1 MKKRI
6 FAVLLALAL
15 TVSLLPLG
23 ALAAEG
29 DTINM
34 DGFIEAVKAAEYNY
48 DGHGVT
54 VKWSPSS
61 GCWQNHTAESDN
73 CFLTNHKPGTEPD
86 GNTPQRLQNN
96 NAQYQIFSDVERQ
109 VTIKNVKFVFK
120 ATDVEIC
127 TGTGTGNSWG
137 EADKTYNAEL
147 QFLNAGGLTIENCDF
162 TNVIVSPYCK
172 GNNTADDTVTT
183 ITNCSFSDVYN
194 AYAIKDI
201 YTGSAYITGCKFD
214 RISGAI
220 YFEGDT
226 ARSKIK
232 ISGNT
237 FNNVDQ
243 YAAPGKENT
252 RGVIQLS
259 SSFTMGD
266 NTTIT
271 IEDNEIVGNTP
282 EAGMPVIRQRCD
294 LDGHEI
300 IGWTPGD
307 MFTILVDSDAGV
319 SNVTLPSLPS
329 DSANIFLGWAD
340 SHETN
345 EVVLEAGAT
354 TTTAG
359 MYYSVW
365 QTLTLEGTK
374 SAAWIYGQ
382 QSRTAE
388 VTLTIPGVSYVLDG
402 KTVCLVGNGSTL
414 TDVIGGGFVL
424 ADIGSISMSEGDTAL
439 AAAREGNSVTFGDG
453 DYTVSYDRGTN
464 TLTLEINKDID
475 ETTDAELSYR
485 VYLVREPQ
493 RAGRYSLETNE
504 SAVLSYGDTG
514 EFTYNVPA
522 LEYVVLPSYDPGPVN
537 PVEPGE
543 PDEPD
548 EPDEPEAP
556 DVPELERDDHFGY
569 IVGRT
574 ETTVAPEADI
584 TRAEVATIFFRLLT
598 DESRAAFWSTES
610 GFTDVDAGDWYNN
623 AVATMANAGVI
634 NGYEDGAFRPDA
646 PITRA
651 EFAAMAVRFYESEA
665 EIDHDVFSDIGSSW
679 ARDEIN
685 LAHALDIVGG
695 YSDGTFRPNANITRA
710 EAVTIINNVLGRE
723 PDAAN
728 LHPDMKVWDDNS
740 PDAWYYAE
748 IQEATNSHTY
758 SRDGGSEYWLTIE
771 PLRDWEALEAE
782 WANAYGK

>member
-29 DTINM
+29 DTM
-34 DGFIEAVKAAEYNY
+34 DLATFITTLEENHYVY
-48 DGHGVT
+48 DGQGVT
-54 VKWSPSS
+54 VKWSASS
-61 GCWQNHTAESDN
+61 GCW
-73 CFLTNHKPGTEPD
+73 TNHDSDSASCILVESNVKFKKAD
-86 GNTPQRLQNN
+86 GNTPKRHQGVND
-96 NAQYQIFSDVERQ
+96 QYQLFENLDEDISISNVNFAYVPAPYTMCRGDGVDPFGWSGSRVE
-109 VTIKNVKFVFK
+109 
-120 ATDVEIC
+120 
-127 TGTGTGNSWG
+127 G
-137 EADKTYNAEL
+137 ELSNAEL
-147 QFLNAGGLTIENCDF
+147 QFNNLGSLTIDNCTFDK
-162 TNVIVSPYCK
+162 VVVSPYNHVGTTSTAENKNSFSIYGCSFE
-172 GNNTADDTVTT
+172 NIYNTYAIKDIYPANVT
-183 ITNCSFSDVYN
+183 ITNCSFDNLSGG
-194 AYAIKDI
+194 I
-201 YTGSAYITGCKFD
+201 YLEGNSERGEII
-214 RISGAI
+214 ISNN
-220 YFEGDT
+220 
-226 ARSKIK
+226 K
-232 ISGNT
+232 
-237 FNNVDQ
+237 FNNVDTW
-243 YAAPGKENT
+243 AEDGKENT
-252 RGVIQLS
+252 RGVIQFSAAVNLTKAEITIS
-259 SSFTMGD
+259 GNTITGNLPEND
-266 NTTIT
+266 LPVLRQLCNADTTI
-271 IEDNEIVGNTP
+271 N
-282 EAGMPVIRQRCD
+282 
-294 LDGHEI
+294 
-300 IGWTPGD
+300 GWTPGE
-307 MFTILVDSDAGV
+307 MFTIKADAD
-319 SNVTLPSLPS
+319 NKALPNLPS
-329 DSANIFLGWAD
+329 DATHIFLGWSTHKD
-340 SHETN
+340 
-345 EVVLEAGAT
+345 G
-354 TTTAG
+354 TTAEVKAG
-359 MYYSVW
+359 GKAENGEFYYSVW
-365 QTLTLEGTK
+365 QTLKLEGNK
-374 SAAWIYGQ
+374 SASWIYGQ

-388 VTLTIPGVSYVLDG
+388 VTLTIPGASYVLDG

-424 ADIGSISMSEGDTAL
+424 ADIGSISMSEGGTAL
-439 AAAREGNSVTFGDG
+439 AAVREGNSVTFGDG
-453 DYTVSYDRGTN
+453 GYTVSYDRGTN

-485 VYLVREPQ
+485 VYLAREPQ

-537 PVEPGE
+537 PVEP
-543 PDEPD
+543 DEPD

-556 DVPELERDDHFGY
+556 GVPELERDDHFGY

-623 AVATMANAGVI
+623 AVATMANAGVV

-665 EIDHDVFSDIGSSW
+665 EIDHDAFSDIASSW

-740 PDAWYYAE
+740 PDAWYYAD

>member
-29 DTINM
+29 DTMDM
-34 DGFIEAVKAAEYNY
+34 DGFIEAVKEADYDY

-54 VKWSPSS
+54 VTWSPSS
-61 GCWQNHTAESDN
+61 GCRYGNKTHN
-73 CFLTNHKPGTEPD
+73 CKLPDEVGKYTEPN
-86 GNTPQRLQNN
+86 GNTPNRLQGF
-96 NAQYQIFSDVERQ
+96 NAQYQLFEEAEN
-109 VTIKNVKFVFK
+109 VTIKNVHF
-120 ATDVEIC
+120 IC
-127 TGTGTGNSWG
+127 NVTEVYLCTNTSGPNGWGT
-137 EADKTYNAEL
+137 ADGFGNAEL
-147 QFLNAGGLTIENCDF
+147 QFNNSGNLTIANCTF
-162 TNVIVSPYCK
+162 YKVVVSPYNHVGTTSTAENKNFFSIDGCSFE
-172 GNNTADDTVTT
+172 NIYNTYAIKDIYPANVT
-183 ITNCSFSDVYN
+183 ITNCSFDNLSGG
-194 AYAIKDI
+194 I
-201 YTGSAYITGCKFD
+201 YLEGNSERGEII
-214 RISGAI
+214 ISNN
-220 YFEGDT
+220 
-226 ARSKIK
+226 K
-232 ISGNT
+232 
-237 FNNVDQ
+237 FNNVDTW
-243 YAAPGKENT
+243 AAPGKKNT
-252 RGVIQLS
+252 RGVIQFSAAVNLTNAKITIS
-259 SSFTMGD
+259 GNTITGNLPKD
-266 NTTIT
+266 GLPVLRQLCNANTTI
-271 IEDNEIVGNTP
+271 N
-282 EAGMPVIRQRCD
+282 
-294 LDGHEI
+294 
-300 IGWTPGD
+300 GWTPGE
-307 MFTILVDSDAGV
+307 MFTIKADYDNIA
-319 SNVTLPSLPS
+319 LPNLPS
-329 DSANIFLGWAD
+329 DATNIFLGW
-340 SHETN
+340 ST
-345 EVVLEAGAT
+345 VKYG
-354 TTTAG
+354 TTAEVKAG
-359 MYYSVW
+359 GNAESGKVYYSVW
-365 QTLTLEGTK
+365 QTLKLEGIK
-374 SAAWIYGQ
+374 SASWIYGQ

-388 VTLTIPGVSYVLDG
+388 VTLTIPGTSYVLDG

-414 TDVIGGGFVL
+414 KDVIGGGFVL
-424 ADIGSISMSEGDTAL
+424 ADIGSISMSEDGTAL
-439 AAAREGNSVTFGDG
+439 AAAREGSSVTFGDND
-453 DYTVSYDRGTN
+453 DYTVSYDRGKN
-464 TLTLEINKDID
+464 TLTLEINKNID

-548 EPDEPEAP
+548 EPDEPEIP

-623 AVATMANAGVI
+623 AVATMANAGVV

-665 EIDHDVFSDIGSSW
+665 EIDHDAFSDIASSW

-740 PDAWYYAE
+740 PDAWYYAD

>member
-15 TVSLLPLG
+15 TVSLLPMG

-29 DTINM
+29 DTIDM
-34 DGFIEAVKAAEYNY
+34 DRFIEVVKEADYDY
-48 DGHGVT
+48 DGNGVT

-61 GCWQNHTAESDN
+61 GCWYGNKTHDCKLPEEVGEY
-73 CFLTNHKPGTEPD
+73 KEPN
-86 GNTPQRLQNN
+86 GNTPNRLQDF
-96 NAQYQIFSDVERQ
+96 NAQYQLFEKAEN
-109 VTIKNVKFVFK
+109 VTIKNVHF
-120 ATDVEIC
+120 IC
-127 TGTGTGNSWG
+127 NVTEVYLCTNTSGPNGWGT
-137 EADKTYNAEL
+137 ADGFGNAEL
-147 QFLNAGGLTIENCDF
+147 QFNNSGNLTIENCIFDKVLVAPF
-162 TNVIVSPYCK
+162 GHTGV
-172 GNNTADDTVTT
+172 NTVDADTVTT
-183 ITNCSFSDVYN
+183 IKDCTFNKSYD
-194 AYAIKDI
+194 AYSIREA
-201 YTGSAYITGCKFD
+201 YSGSIIVTGCTFNNA
-214 RISGAI
+214 SGGM
-220 YFEGDT
+220 YFNGAT
-226 ARSKIK
+226 PRSKIEITNNTFNNIDVAEWCEPGK
-232 ISGNT
+232 KNSRGVIQFSASFPISESTEITISGNT
-237 FNNVDQ
+237 ITGNL
-243 YAAPGKENT
+243 PENDLPVL
-252 RGVIQLS
+252 RQLC
-259 SSFTMGD
+259 D
-266 NTTIT
+266 ADTTI
-271 IEDNEIVGNTP
+271 N
-282 EAGMPVIRQRCD
+282 
-294 LDGHEI
+294 
-300 IGWTPGD
+300 GWTPGE
-307 MFTILVDSDAGV
+307 MFTIKADADNIV
-319 SNVTLPSLPS
+319 LPDLPS
-329 DSANIFLGWAD
+329 DATHIFLGWSTHKD
-340 SHETN
+340 
-345 EVVLEAGAT
+345 G
-354 TTTAG
+354 TTAELKAG
-359 MYYSVW
+359 EKAENGGFYYSVW
-365 QTLTLEGTK
+365 QTLTLKGTK
-374 SAAWIYGQ
+374 SASWIYGQ

-388 VTLTIPGVSYVLDG
+388 VTLTIPGASYVLDG
-402 KTVCLVGNGSTL
+402 KTVCLVGAGSEL
-414 TDVIGGGFVL
+414 TDVIGDGFVL
-424 ADIGSISMSEGDTAL
+424 ADIGSISMSEGRTAL
-439 AAAREGNSVTFGDG
+439 AAACEGNSVSFGYND
-453 DYTVSYDRGTN
+453 DYTVSYDRSTN
-464 TLTLEINKDID
+464 TLTLKINKDID

-504 SAVLSYGDTG
+504 SAVLSYGETG
-514 EFTYNVPA
+514 KFTYNVPA

-548 EPDEPEAP
+548 EPDEPEIP

-758 SRDGGSEYWLTIE
+758 SRDGGSEYWLTVE

>member
-1 MKKRI
+1 M
-6 FAVLLALAL
+6 
-15 TVSLLPLG
+15 
-23 ALAAEG
+23 
-29 DTINM
+29 DM
-34 DGFIEAVKAAEYNY
+34 DGFIKKVKDAGYNY
-48 DGHGVT
+48 DGQGVT
-54 VKWSPSS
+54 VEWSPSS
-61 GCWQNHTAESDN
+61 GCWQNHTTESDN
-73 CFLTNHKPGTEPD
+73 CYLKNHPHGTKPN

-96 NAQYQIFSDVERQ
+96 NAQYQIFSDVEGQ
-109 VTIKNVKFVFK
+109 VTIKNVTFVFK

-127 TGTGTGNSWG
+127 TGTGAGNSWG

-172 GNNTADDTVTT
+172 ANNTADNTVTT

-201 YTGSAYITGCKFD
+201 YTGSAYITGCEFNH
-214 RISGAI
+214 ISGAI

-226 ARSKIK
+226 VRGEIE

-252 RGVIQLS
+252 RGVIQFSAAVNLTNAEITIS
-259 SSFTMGD
+259 GNTITGNLPENDLPVLRQFCNAD
-266 NTTIT
+266 TTI
-271 IEDNEIVGNTP
+271 N
-282 EAGMPVIRQRCD
+282 
-294 LDGHEI
+294 
-300 IGWTPGD
+300 GWTPGE
-307 MFTILVDSDAGV
+307 MFTIKADADNIV
-319 SNVTLPSLPS
+319 LPDLPS
-329 DSANIFLGWAD
+329 DATNIFLGWSTVKD
-340 SHETN
+340 
-345 EVVLEAGAT
+345 G
-354 TTTAG
+354 TTAELKAG
-359 MYYSVW
+359 EKAENGEFYYSVW
-365 QTLTLEGTK
+365 QTLTLKGTK
-374 SAAWIYGQ
+374 SASWIYGQ

-388 VTLTIPGVSYVLDG
+388 VTLTIPGASYVLDG
-402 KTVCLVGNGSTL
+402 ETFCLVGNGSKL
-414 TDVIGGGFVL
+414 TDVIGDGFVL
-424 ADIGSISMSEGDTAL
+424 ADIGSISMSERGAAL
-439 AAAREGNSVTFGDG
+439 ADAREGSSVSFGENG
-453 DYTVSYDRGTN
+453 EYTVSYDRGTN
-464 TLTLEINKDID
+464 TLTLKINKDID
-475 ETTDAELSYR
+475 DTTDAVLSYR
-485 VYLVREPQ
+485 VYLAREPQ

-504 SAVLSYGDTG
+504 SAVLRYGDTG
-514 EFTYNVPA
+514 EFTYDVPA

-646 PITRA
+646 SITRA

-728 LHPDMKVWDDNS
+728 LHPDMKVWNDNS
-740 PDAWYYAE
+740 PDAWYYAD

-758 SRDGGSEYWLTIE
+758 SRDGGSKYWLTVE
-771 PLRDWEALEAE
+771 PLRDWGALEAE